1 MNRIDNVIFKS
12 CHGRNSVY
20 DLRFNNDA
28 IKKPLLIFCHGFK
41 GYKDWGHFN
50 LISDSFAEK
59 GFIVLKFNFTFNGGT
74 ENTVIDF
81 PDLEAFAENNYL
93 KEVEDINFII
103 RLCNTSEIPLDNWN
117 GDIYLLGHSRGGGMA
132 TIVGSENKMVK
143 KVVSWAGISDCV
155 ARLPESIEL
164 EEWKEKGVR
173 YVMNG
178 RTMQNMPMNYQFV
191 DTLLSNKK
199 RLSIEIAARTM
210 QKPHLIIHGT
220 NDEAVSYLDAES
232 IKKWNSAAEL
242 HLIQNAN
249 HVFGGKHPWKYDELP
264 FYTIQAI
271 NKTTDFLL

>member
-20 DLRFNNDA
+20 DLRFNNDT